1 MRLIKNWRAVAA
13 RSHSMWAVW
22 LGILALLAPDLMYVV
37 VGWDTNPRWWWIIA
51 LVLLLYGAIGRLL
64 AQGIDHSKT
73 QSPIWVAL
81 AVVLLAGGGAYL
93 TAERPHDPAPVVAV
107 YGQEEFL
114 SYAVPLVSRWEG
126 LETTAYLDKLASP
139 PVWTVCYGETV
150 GVQPGDSYSEAE
162 CAAMLGS
169 RILDYRAGL
178 HSYLTDGTL
187 AQRLPA
193 TRDAAYSS
201 LTYNIGISAAGRS
214 TAVKR
219 LNAGDVAGG
228 CEAIGWWN
236 KAGGRVLRGLVN
248 RRAEERE
255 LCLVGLRA

>member
-1 MRLIKNWRAVAA
+1 MRLIENWRAVAA
-13 RSHSMWAVW
+13 RSHSMFGFYLTGLFLMLPDA
-22 LGILALLAPDLMYVV
+22 IFLL
-37 VGWDTNPRWWWIIA
+37 VGWDTNPRVWWLAAFVAW
-51 LVLLLYGAIGRLL
+51 LYGMAGRLF
-64 AQGIDHSKT
+64 AQGIDHSKA

-81 AVVLLAGGGAYL
+81 AVVLLAGGGACL

-107 YGQEEFL
+107 DGEEEFL
-114 SYAVPLVSRWEG
+114 SYAVPLVSKWEG

-162 CAAMLGS
+162 CAAMLGR

-201 LTYNIGISAAGRS
+201 LTYNIGVSAAGGS

-219 LNAGDVAGG
+219 LNVGDVAGG

-236 KAGGRVLRGLVN
+236 RAGGRVLRGLVN

-255 LCLVGLRA
+255 LCLVGLMA